1 MIKTLNMLAAGND
14 VPIADGRKKFSRM
27 MLIEDIEEHADF
39 KALYKIDAGVLERIV
54 KSMKENGFDE
64 SQPVHIWLTEDGH
77 KYLIDGYTRYTAS
90 KKAGITSLPVYEH
103 SFKSFDET
111 YKYVLGLQVNR
122 RNLDGDELLR
132 NIAILSKCEFVKNA
146 NKHKADIIAKSLG
159 VSKRTAE
166 RAISVEKNADEKM
179 RQQIEKKELTVF
191 QAYKNLH
198 EAKSQ
203 SEQVR
208 DRLLNAV
215 SKIAWYVLA
224 ELNSGFTAEQL
235 LIDEDFKEALK
246 NPEEFELPENDIQFL
261 MELGIKESD
270 LRKLNKKVPQKR
282 GREEKKNDC
291 KE

>member
-208 DRLLNAV
+208 GRLLNAV

-282 GREEKKNDC
+282 GREEKK
-291 KE
+291 

>member
-282 GREEKKNDC
+282 GREEKNDC

>member
-132 NIAILSKCEFVKNA
+132 NIAILSKCEFVQKSTGS
-146 NKHKADIIAKSLG
+146 KAELIAKNLG
-159 VSKRTAE
+159 ISKRTAQ

-179 RQQIEKKELTVF
+179 RQQIENNEMTLS
-191 QAYKNLH
+191 QAYTKLH
-198 EAKSQ
+198 SEKSI
-203 SEQVR
+203 SEKFQVR
-208 DRLLNAV
+208 LLEVTA
-215 SKIAWYVLA
+215 KIAWYVMA
-224 ELNSGFTAEQL
+224 EMSCGFTAEQL
-235 LIDEDFKEALK
+235 LSDEDFKEALK
-246 NPEEFELPENDIQFL
+246 NPEEFEIPANDIQFL
-261 MELGIKESD
+261 MGLGISKEELQKKF
-270 LRKLNKKVPQKR
+270 LRDPKKGRGNKKK
-282 GREEKKNDC
+282 
-291 KE
+291 

>member
-203 SEQVR
+203 SEQFR
-208 DRLLNAV
+208 GRLLNAV

-282 GREEKKNDC
+282 GREEKK
-291 KE
+291 

>member
-132 NIAILSKCEFVKNA
+132 NIAILSKCEFVQKSTGS
-146 NKHKADIIAKSLG
+146 KAELIAKNLG
-159 VSKRTAE
+159 ISKRTAQ

-179 RQQIEKKELTVF
+179 RQQIENNEMTLS
-191 QAYKNLH
+191 QAYTKLH
-198 EAKSQ
+198 SEKSI
-203 SEQVR
+203 SEKFQVR
-208 DRLLNAV
+208 LLEVTA
-215 SKIAWYVLA
+215 KIAWYVMA
-224 ELNSGFTAEQL
+224 EMSCGFTAEQL
-235 LIDEDFKEALK
+235 LSDEDFKEALK
-246 NPEEFELPENDIQFL
+246 NPEEFEIPANDIQFL
-261 MELGIKESD
+261 MGLGISKEELQKKF
-270 LRKLNKKVPQKR
+270 LRDPKKGR
-282 GREEKKNDC
+282 GNKKNDS

>member
-132 NIAILSKCEFVKNA
+132 NIAILSKCEFVQKSTGS
-146 NKHKADIIAKSLG
+146 KAELIAKNLG
-159 VSKRTAE
+159 ISKRTAQ

-179 RQQIEKKELTVF
+179 RQQIENNEMTLS
-191 QAYKNLH
+191 QAYTKLH
-198 EAKSQ
+198 SEKSI
-203 SEQVR
+203 SEKFQVR
-208 DRLLNAV
+208 LLEVTA
-215 SKIAWYVLA
+215 KIAWYVMA
-224 ELNSGFTAEQL
+224 EMSCGFTAEQL
-235 LIDEDFKEALK
+235 LSDEDFKEALK
-246 NPEEFELPENDIQFL
+246 NPEEFEIPANDIQFL
-261 MELGIKESD
+261 MGLGISKEELQKKI
-270 LRKLNKKVPQKR
+270 LRDPKKGRGNKK
-282 GREEKKNDC
+282 DDS

>member
-132 NIAILSKCEFVKNA
+132 NIAILSKCEFVQKSTGS
-146 NKHKADIIAKSLG
+146 KAELIAKNLG
-159 VSKRTAE
+159 ISKRTAQ

-179 RQQIEKKELTVF
+179 RQQIENNEMTLS
-191 QAYKNLH
+191 QAYTKLH
-198 EAKSQ
+198 SEKSI
-203 SEQVR
+203 SEKFQVR
-208 DRLLNAV
+208 LLEVTA
-215 SKIAWYVLA
+215 KIAWYVMA
-224 ELNSGFTAEQL
+224 EMSCGFTAEQL
-235 LIDEDFKEALK
+235 LSDEDFKEALK
-246 NPEEFELPENDIQFL
+246 NPEEFEIPVNDIQFL
-261 MELGIKESD
+261 MGLGISKEELQKKF
-270 LRKLNKKVPQKR
+270 LRDPKKGRGNKK
-282 GREEKKNDC
+282 
-291 KE
+291 

>member
-146 NKHKADIIAKSLG
+146 NKHKTDIIAKSLG

-270 LRKLNKKVPQKR
+270 LRKKKIQR
-282 GREEKKNDC
+282 AR
-291 KE
+291 

>member
-146 NKHKADIIAKSLG
+146 NKHKTDIIAKSLG

>member
-132 NIAILSKCEFVKNA
+132 NIAILSKCEFVQKSTGS
-146 NKHKADIIAKSLG
+146 KAELIAKNLG
-159 VSKRTAE
+159 ISKRTAQ

-179 RQQIEKKELTVF
+179 RQQIENNEMTLS
-191 QAYKNLH
+191 QAYTKLH
-198 EAKSQ
+198 SEKSI
-203 SEQVR
+203 SEKFQVR
-208 DRLLNAV
+208 LLEVTA
-215 SKIAWYVLA
+215 KIAWYVMA
-224 ELNSGFTAEQL
+224 EMSCGFTAEQL
-235 LIDEDFKEALK
+235 LSDEDFKEALK
-246 NPEEFELPENDIQFL
+246 NPEEFEIPVNDIQFL
-261 MELGIKESD
+261 MGLGISKEELQKKF
-270 LRKLNKKVPQKR
+270 LRDPKKGR
-282 GREEKKNDC
+282 GNKKNDS

>member
-54 KSMKENGFDE
+54 KSMKESGFDE

-132 NIAILSKCEFVKNA
+132 NISILSKCEFVQKSTGS
-146 NKHKADIIAKSLG
+146 KAELIAKNLG
-159 VSKRTAE
+159 VSKRTAQ
-166 RAISVEKNADEKM
+166 RAMSVEKNADEKM
-179 RQQIEKKELTVF
+179 RQQIENNEMTLS
-191 QAYKNLH
+191 QAYTKLH
-198 EAKSQ
+198 SEKSV
-203 SEQVR
+203 SEKLQVR
-208 DRLLNAV
+208 LLEVA
-215 SKIAWYVLA
+215 SKIAWYVMA
-224 ELNSGFTAEQL
+224 EMSSGFTAEQL
-235 LIDEDFKEALK
+235 LSDEDFKEALK
-246 NPEEFELPENDIQFL
+246 NPEEFEIPENDIQFL
-261 MELGIKESD
+261 MGLGIPKEEFQ
-270 LRKLNKKVPQKR
+270 KKNIRDPKKGR
-282 GREEKKNDC
+282 GNKKNDS

>member
-122 RNLDGDELLR
+122 LNLNGDELLR

-282 GREEKKNDC
+282 GGRRKNDC

>member
-1 MIKTLNMLAAGND
+1 MIKTLNMIEAGAN
-14 VPIADGRKKFSRM
+14 VPLADGRKKFSRM

-132 NIAILSKCEFVKNA
+132 NIAILSKCEFVQKSTGS
-146 NKHKADIIAKSLG
+146 KAELIAKNLG
-159 VSKRTAE
+159 ISKRTAQ

-179 RQQIEKKELTVF
+179 RQQIENNEMTLS
-191 QAYKNLH
+191 QAYTKLH
-198 EAKSQ
+198 SEKSI
-203 SEQVR
+203 SEKFQVR
-208 DRLLNAV
+208 LLEVTA
-215 SKIAWYVLA
+215 KIAWYVMA
-224 ELNSGFTAEQL
+224 EMSCGFTAEQL
-235 LIDEDFKEALK
+235 LSDEDFKEALK
-246 NPEEFELPENDIQFL
+246 NPEEFEIPANDIQFL
-261 MELGIKESD
+261 MGLGISKEELQKKF
-270 LRKLNKKVPQKR
+270 LRDPKKGR
-282 GREEKKNDC
+282 GNKKNDS

>member
-1 MIKTLNMLAAGND
+1 MIKTLNMLAAGKE

-39 KALYKIDAGVLERIV
+39 KALYKIDSGVLERIV
-54 KSMKENGFDE
+54 KSMKESGFDE

-103 SFKSFDET
+103 NFKTFDET

-132 NIAILSKCEFVKNA
+132 NIAILSKCDFVKESSGY
-146 NKHKADIIAKSLG
+146 KAEVIAKSLG
-159 VSKRTAE
+159 ISKRTAE
-166 RAISVEKNADEKM
+166 RAISVEKNADEKL
-179 RQQIEKKELTVF
+179 RQQIENKEITLS
-191 QAYKNLH
+191 QAYTKLH

-208 DRLLNAV
+208 ERIRTSV
-215 SKIAWYVLA
+215 SKIAWYVMA
-224 ELNSGFTAEQL
+224 ELCGGFTAEQL
-235 LIDEDFKEALK
+235 LADEDFKDALN
-246 NPEEFELPENDIQFL
+246 NPEEFELPENDIKFL
-261 MELGIKESD
+261 MGLGIPEEK
-270 LRKLNKKVPQKR
+270 LRKQKK
-282 GREEKKNDC
+282 GGKNDS
-291 KE
+291 KK

>member
-132 NIAILSKCEFVKNA
+132 NIAILSKCEFVQKSTGS
-146 NKHKADIIAKSLG
+146 KAELIAKNLG
-159 VSKRTAE
+159 ISKRTAQ

-179 RQQIEKKELTVF
+179 RQRIENNEMTLS
-191 QAYKNLH
+191 QAYTKLH
-198 EAKSQ
+198 SEKSI
-203 SEQVR
+203 SEKFQVR
-208 DRLLNAV
+208 LLEVTA
-215 SKIAWYVLA
+215 KIAWYVMA
-224 ELNSGFTAEQL
+224 EMSCGFSAEQL
-235 LIDEDFKEALK
+235 LSDEDFKEALK
-246 NPEEFELPENDIQFL
+246 NPEEFEIPANDIQFL
-261 MELGIKESD
+261 MGLGISKEELQKKF
-270 LRKLNKKVPQKR
+270 LRDPKKGR
-282 GREEKKNDC
+282 GNKKNDS